1 MLFCISQP
9 KTKQGG
15 TFMISR
21 EDLSELI
28 AFNPEH
34 YLTTT
39 LYLRIDKTPQ
49 LSHTITLKDLMK
61 MRRKELESQDL
72 TPEVQKCIE
81 SDFKKIQDYVNL
93 KFTRNGVQ
101 TLVIFSNSGVKFWK
115 VVIVNIPMRDL
126 LVIQPRPLYRPLSF
140 ILNEHKRFLFILIE
154 RAKARLLEIYAGE
167 ILERSEILDDV
178 PNKVRVGGY
187 GGYEE
192 RKIERHIEDHV
203 RQHFKHVADA
213 AYDFS
218 RKYSNDHLIIGG
230 TDQNTNEFR
239 QYLHSTFGDR
249 ITTIL
254 HENFAAS
261 PSEILQQTLNIEKQ
275 LREREESR
283 LITRLFDEVNSGGL
297 GVVGLD
303 PILVALQVGQIN
315 QLLVQEGFQKEG
327 FRCKNC
333 GSLHLKNGACAYC
346 GEDTANVP
354 DVVEEAIQDAI
365 EQGCQVRYLS
375 RSHTQLTSAGNI
387 GALLRFKT

>member
-1 MLFCISQP
+1 VLLFISQP

-49 LSHTITLKDLMK
+49 LSHTIRLKDLIK
-61 MRRKELESQDL
+61 IRRKELESQDL
-72 TPEVQKCIE
+72 TPEVVKSVE

-93 KFTRNGVQ
+93 KFERNGVQ
-101 TLVIFSNSGVKFWK
+101 TLIIFSNSGHKFWK
-115 VVIVNIPMRDL
+115 IVTVNIPMRDL

-140 ILNEHKRFLFILIE
+140 ILDEYKRFLFILIE
-154 RAKARLLEIYAGE
+154 RAKARLFEIYAGE
-167 ILERSEILDDV
+167 ILDRSDILDDV
-178 PNKVRVGGY
+178 PSKVKVGGY

-192 RKIERHIEDHV
+192 RKIERHIGDHV
-203 RQHFKHVADA
+203 RQHFKHVAES
-213 AYDFS
+213 AYDLS
-218 RKYSNDHLIIGG
+218 RKYSNDHVIIGG
-230 TDQNTNEFR
+230 TDENINEFR
-239 QYLHSTFGDR
+239 QYLHGSFGDR
-249 ITTIL
+249 ITTVV
-254 HENFAAS
+254 HENFASS
-261 PSEILQQTLNIEKQ
+261 PNEILQVTLNVEKQ
-275 LREREESR
+275 LREREEKR

-303 PILVALQVGQIN
+303 SILVALQVGQIN

-346 GEDTANVP
+346 GEDTSTVP

-365 EQGCQVRYLS
+365 EQGCQVRHIS
-375 RSHTQLTSAGNI
+375 QPNSPLTSTGNI